1 MAILKSKAAKAAA
14 TTLADAATSVT
25 PALPVVPRT
34 ATSDWSIADLSA
46 IYTEYRTSLVSQA
59 RRMLRDETDANEKL
73 IKHGVLAL
81 EMEASQLYS
90 IAARKGKKALAVLTV
105 SDHVITHEA
114 MDADARERT
123 LNDMVEVALA
133 AESGLRRQTAA
144 DLSEVQTELHGSVL
158 VSAGEGFSSCV
169 LEAASRF
176 TSLHPRC
183 SVELMVT
190 TDFHKIVRGVADI
203 AIRTAHLGEPSL
215 IYRPIGKLAYGVFA
229 EAGYLKRSPGVTLA
243 TAVNIALLPPLD
255 MLPQMRAAK
264 AAGLDRAQIS
274 VNSFAVQ
281 LESVRK
287 GMGVAVL
294 PRILAKDLTELFKEL
309 ELPDMEVYLVTR
321 PQALKQA
328 HIRCFFDILEQVLL
342 EVLCVGT
349 HQRAN

>member
-1 MAILKSKAAKAAA
+1 MALQENWDDLRLL
-14 TTLADAATSVT
+14 LA
-25 PALPVVPRT
+25 
-34 ATSDWSIADLSA
+34 
-46 IYTEYRTSLVSQA
+46 VSRRGSFLQA
-59 RRMLRDETDANEKL
+59 
-73 IKHGVLAL
+73 G
-81 EMEASQLYS
+81 QLLG
-90 IAARKGKKALAVLTV
+90 IAASTV
-105 SDHVITHEA
+105 SRRLTQLEA
-114 MDADARERT
+114 ALGELLVERGVEGCWLT
-123 LNDMVEVALA
+123 SRGQSLVEVALA
-133 AESGLRRQTAA
+133 AEAGLRRQAAA
-144 DLSEVQTELHGSVL
+144 DLSGVQTELYGSVL

-183 SVELMVT
+183 SVELLVT
-190 TDFHKIVRGVADI
+190 ADFHKIVRGVADI
-203 AIRTAHLGEPSL
+203 AVRTAHLGEPSL

-229 EAGYLKRSPGVTLA
+229 DAGYLKRSPGVTLA
-243 TAVNIALLPPLD
+243 TAVTIGLLPPLD

-281 LESVRK
+281 LESVRQ

-294 PRILAKDLTELFKEL
+294 PRILAKGLTELFQAL

-342 EVLCVGT
+342 EVLCVE
-349 HQRAN
+349 NVED

>member
-1 MAILKSKAAKAAA
+1 MALQANWDDLRLL
-14 TTLADAATSVT
+14 LAVS
-25 PALPVVPRT
+25 R
-34 ATSDWSIADLSA
+34 
-46 IYTEYRTSLVSQA
+46 RGSLLQA
-59 RRMLRDETDANEKL
+59 
-73 IKHGVLAL
+73 G
-81 EMEASQLYS
+81 QLLG
-90 IAARKGKKALAVLTV
+90 IAASTV
-105 SDHVITHEA
+105 SRRLTQLEA
-114 MDADARERT
+114 ALGEPLVERGVEGCWLTARGQS
-123 LNDMVEVALA
+123 LVEVAVA
-133 AESGLRRQTAA
+133 AEAGLRRQTAA
-144 DLSEVQTELHGSVL
+144 DVSGGQTELCGSVL

-190 TDFHKIVRGVADI
+190 ADFHKIVRGAADI
-203 AIRTAHLGEPSL
+203 ALRTAHLGEPSL
-215 IYRPIGKLAYGVFA
+215 IYRPMGKLAYGVFA
-229 EAGYLKRSPGVTLA
+229 DARYLKRFPGVSLA

-281 LESVRK
+281 LESVRQ

-294 PRILAKDLTELFKEL
+294 PRILAKGLNEVFLDL

-328 HIRCFFDILEQVLL
+328 HIRCFFDILERGLL
-342 EVLCVGT
+342 EALSVERVED
-349 HQRAN
+349 

>member
-1 MAILKSKAAKAAA
+1 MALQANWDDLRLL
-14 TTLADAATSVT
+14 LAVS
-25 PALPVVPRT
+25 R
-34 ATSDWSIADLSA
+34 
-46 IYTEYRTSLVSQA
+46 RGSLLQA
-59 RRMLRDETDANEKL
+59 
-73 IKHGVLAL
+73 G
-81 EMEASQLYS
+81 QLLG
-90 IAARKGKKALAVLTV
+90 IAASTV
-105 SDHVITHEA
+105 SRRLTQLEA
-114 MDADARERT
+114 ALGEPLVERGGEGCWLTARGQS
-123 LNDMVEVALA
+123 LVEVAVA
-133 AESGLRRQTAA
+133 AEAGLRRQTAA
-144 DLSEVQTELHGSVL
+144 DVSGGQTELCGSVL

-190 TDFHKIVRGVADI
+190 ADFHKIVRGAADI
-203 AIRTAHLGEPSL
+203 ALRTAHLGEPSL
-215 IYRPIGKLAYGVFA
+215 IYRPMGKLAYGVFA
-229 EAGYLKRSPGVTLA
+229 DARYLKRFPGVSLA

-281 LESVRK
+281 LESVRQ

-294 PRILAKDLTELFKEL
+294 PRILAKGLNEVFLDL

-328 HIRCFFDILEQVLL
+328 HIRCFFDILERVLL
-342 EVLCVGT
+342 EALSVERVED
-349 HQRAN
+349 

>member
-1 MAILKSKAAKAAA
+1 MALQANWDDLRLL
-14 TTLADAATSVT
+14 LAVS
-25 PALPVVPRT
+25 R
-34 ATSDWSIADLSA
+34 
-46 IYTEYRTSLVSQA
+46 RGSLLQA
-59 RRMLRDETDANEKL
+59 
-73 IKHGVLAL
+73 G
-81 EMEASQLYS
+81 QLLG
-90 IAARKGKKALAVLTV
+90 IAASTV
-105 SDHVITHEA
+105 SRRLTQLEA
-114 MDADARERT
+114 ALGEPLVERGVEGCWLTARGQS
-123 LNDMVEVALA
+123 LVEVAVA
-133 AESGLRRQTAA
+133 AEAGLRRQTAA
-144 DLSEVQTELHGSVL
+144 EVSGGQTELCGSVL

-190 TDFHKIVRGVADI
+190 ADFHKIVRGAADI
-203 AIRTAHLGEPSL
+203 ALRTAHLGEPSL
-215 IYRPIGKLAYGVFA
+215 IYRPMGKLAYGVFA
-229 EAGYLKRSPGVTLA
+229 DARYLKRFPGVSLA

-281 LESVRK
+281 LESVRQ

-294 PRILAKDLTELFKEL
+294 PRILAKGLNEVFLDL

-328 HIRCFFDILEQVLL
+328 HIRCFFDILERVLL
-342 EVLCVGT
+342 EALSVERVED
-349 HQRAN
+349 

>member
-1 MAILKSKAAKAAA
+1 MALQANWDDLRLL
-14 TTLADAATSVT
+14 LAVS
-25 PALPVVPRT
+25 R
-34 ATSDWSIADLSA
+34 
-46 IYTEYRTSLVSQA
+46 RGSLLQA
-59 RRMLRDETDANEKL
+59 
-73 IKHGVLAL
+73 G
-81 EMEASQLYS
+81 QLLG
-90 IAARKGKKALAVLTV
+90 IAASTV
-105 SDHVITHEA
+105 SRRLTQLEA
-114 MDADARERT
+114 ALGEPLVERGVEGCWLTARGQS
-123 LNDMVEVALA
+123 LVEVAVA
-133 AESGLRRQTAA
+133 AEAGLRRQAVA
-144 DLSEVQTELHGSVL
+144 DVSGGQTELCGSVL

-190 TDFHKIVRGVADI
+190 ADFHKIVRGAADI
-203 AIRTAHLGEPSL
+203 ALRTAHLGEPSL
-215 IYRPIGKLAYGVFA
+215 IYRPMGKLAYGVFA
-229 EAGYLKRSPGVTLA
+229 DARYLKQFPGVSLA

-281 LESVRK
+281 LESVRQ

-294 PRILAKDLTELFKEL
+294 PRILAKGLNEVFLDL

-328 HIRCFFDILEQVLL
+328 HIRCFFDILERVLL
-342 EVLCVGT
+342 EALSVQSVED
-349 HQRAN
+349 

>member
-1 MAILKSKAAKAAA
+1 MALQANWDDLRLL
-14 TTLADAATSVT
+14 LAVS
-25 PALPVVPRT
+25 R
-34 ATSDWSIADLSA
+34 
-46 IYTEYRTSLVSQA
+46 RGSLLQA
-59 RRMLRDETDANEKL
+59 
-73 IKHGVLAL
+73 G
-81 EMEASQLYS
+81 QLLG
-90 IAARKGKKALAVLTV
+90 IAASTV
-105 SDHVITHEA
+105 SRRLTQLEA
-114 MDADARERT
+114 ALGEPLVERGVEGCWVTARGQS
-123 LNDMVEVALA
+123 LVEVAVA
-133 AESGLRRQTAA
+133 AEAGLRRQTAA
-144 DLSEVQTELHGSVL
+144 DVSGGQTELCGSVL

-190 TDFHKIVRGVADI
+190 PDFHKIVRGAADI
-203 AIRTAHLGEPSL
+203 ALRTAHLGEPSL
-215 IYRPIGKLAYGVFA
+215 IYRPMGKLAYGVFA
-229 EAGYLKRSPGVTLA
+229 DARYLKRFPGVSLA

-281 LESVRK
+281 LESVRQ

-294 PRILAKDLTELFKEL
+294 PRILAKGLNEVFVDL

-328 HIRCFFDILEQVLL
+328 HIRGFFDILERVLL
-342 EVLCVGT
+342 EALSVERVED
-349 HQRAN
+349 

>member
-1 MAILKSKAAKAAA
+1 MALQANWDDLRLL
-14 TTLADAATSVT
+14 LA
-25 PALPVVPRT
+25 
-34 ATSDWSIADLSA
+34 
-46 IYTEYRTSLVSQA
+46 VSRRGSFLQA
-59 RRMLRDETDANEKL
+59 
-73 IKHGVLAL
+73 G
-81 EMEASQLYS
+81 QLLG
-90 IAARKGKKALAVLTV
+90 IAASTV
-105 SDHVITHEA
+105 SRRLTQLEA
-114 MDADARERT
+114 ALGEPLVERGVEGCWLT
-123 LNDMVEVALA
+123 SRGQSLVEVALA
-133 AESGLRRQTAA
+133 AEAGLRRQTAA
-144 DLSEVQTELHGSVL
+144 DLSGERAELYGSVL

-183 SVELMVT
+183 SVELLVT
-190 TDFHKIVRGVADI
+190 ADFHKIVRGVADI

-215 IYRPIGKLAYGVFA
+215 IYRPMGKLAYGVFA
-229 EAGYLKRSPGVTLA
+229 DAGYLKRSPEVTLA

-281 LESVRK
+281 LESVRQ

-294 PRILAKDLTELFKEL
+294 PRILAKDLTELFPEL
-309 ELPDMEVYLVTR
+309 ELPEMEVYLVTR

-342 EVLCVGT
+342 EVLCVE
-349 HQRAN
+349 NVEN

>member
-1 MAILKSKAAKAAA
+1 MALQANWDDLRLL
-14 TTLADAATSVT
+14 LAVS
-25 PALPVVPRT
+25 R
-34 ATSDWSIADLSA
+34 
-46 IYTEYRTSLVSQA
+46 RGSLLQA
-59 RRMLRDETDANEKL
+59 
-73 IKHGVLAL
+73 G
-81 EMEASQLYS
+81 QLLG
-90 IAARKGKKALAVLTV
+90 IAASTV
-105 SDHVITHEA
+105 SRRLTQLEA
-114 MDADARERT
+114 ALGEPLVERGVEGCWLTARGQS
-123 LNDMVEVALA
+123 LVEVAVA
-133 AESGLRRQTAA
+133 VEAGLRRQTAA
-144 DLSEVQTELHGSVL
+144 DVSGGQTELCGSVL

-190 TDFHKIVRGVADI
+190 ADFHKIVRGAADI
-203 AIRTAHLGEPSL
+203 ALRTAHLGEPSL
-215 IYRPIGKLAYGVFA
+215 IYRPMGKLAYGVFA
-229 EAGYLKRSPGVTLA
+229 DARYLKRFPGVSLA

-281 LESVRK
+281 LESVRQ

-294 PRILAKDLTELFKEL
+294 PRILAKGLNEVFLDL

-328 HIRCFFDILEQVLL
+328 HIRCFFDILERVLL
-342 EVLCVGT
+342 EALSVQSVED
-349 HQRAN
+349 